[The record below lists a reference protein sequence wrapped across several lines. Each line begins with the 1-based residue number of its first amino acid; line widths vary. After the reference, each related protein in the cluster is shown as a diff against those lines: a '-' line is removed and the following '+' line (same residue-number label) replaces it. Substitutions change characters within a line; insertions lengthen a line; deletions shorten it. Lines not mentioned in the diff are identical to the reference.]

1 MSADKA
7 MTDMTQV
14 GGEREVLD
22 AAAQGLVYLPLGGAG
37 EIGMNFYLYGCKGK
51 WVMVELGITF
61 AGNDLPGIDI
71 ITPDPDFAARLGD
84 DLLAIVLTHAH
95 EDHLGA
101 VSLLWPRL
109 RCPIYATP
117 FAAGLLRYKLEE
129 TGLEGEAKVHVIEP
143 RSHLDLGPFSIDLI
157 SVAHSIP
164 EANAL
169 AIHTPL
175 GTVLHT
181 GDWKL
186 DPTPMIGDVTDEGAL
201 KRLGDEGVLA
211 MVCDSTNVFV
221 EGGSGSEGAV
231 RESLAEQVGRFSNR
245 VFVTCFASNV
255 ARLESAALAGLAH
268 GRHPALVGRSL
279 WRISEIARATG
290 YLRDIPPFLTE
301 HDVGMIPPDKILI
314 LCTGSQGERNAA
326 LARIAAGDHANV
338 VADPGDAVLFSSRV
352 IPGNEREVSRI
363 HNQLIGRGVTVVTD
377 RQEFI
382 HVSGHPPRD
391 DMRKMYQWVR
401 PHIAVP
407 MHGEIRHFHHHEA
420 LAREMGTPSPVIAT
434 NGEAVCLA
442 PGPARI
448 VGRVGHGR
456 FGLDGT
462 RLVTLESRVMT
473 SRQRIGL
480 GGAALVSVVLNG
492 AGDLAAI
499 PQVSAPGL
507 LDDDADDAVLTELE
521 DEIEKVV
528 AGLNRSRRRDDDA
541 VAKAVGRTV
550 RRILKRIRG
559 RAPVT
564 NIHVIRV

>member
-7 MTDMTQV
+7 MAQV
-14 GGEREVLD
+14 GGERAVLD

-61 AGNDLPGIDI
+61 AGNEFPGIDI
-71 ITPDPDFAARLGD
+71 ITPDPGFAARLGD

-117 FAAGLLRYKLEE
+117 FAAGLLRFKLEE
-129 TGLEGEAKVHVIEP
+129 TGLEGEAEVHVIEP
-143 RSHLDLGPFSIDLI
+143 RSHLDLGPFAIDLI
-157 SVAHSIP
+157 TVAHSIP

-186 DPTPMIGDVTDEGAL
+186 DPAPMIGDVTDEKAL
-201 KRLGDEGVLA
+201 KSLGDEGVLA

-221 EGGSGSEGAV
+221 EGSSGSEGEV
-231 RESLAEQVGRFSNR
+231 RKSLAEQVGRFSNR

-255 ARLESAALAGLAH
+255 ARLESVALAALAH

-382 HVSGHPPRD
+382 HVSGHPARD
-391 DMRKMYQWVR
+391 EMRKMYEWVR
-401 PHIAVP
+401 PHIAIP
-407 MHGEIRHFHHHEA
+407 MHGETRHLHHHEA
-420 LAREMGTPSPVIAT
+420 LAKELHTPEPVIVT

-448 VGRVGHGR
+448 VGRVAHGR
-456 FGLDGT
+456 FGLDGAK
-462 RLVTLESRVMT
+462 LVPLESKVMA
-473 SRQRIGL
+473 SRQRIVRSGT
-480 GGAALVSVVLNG
+480 ALVSLVLNG
-492 AGDLAAI
+492 AGDLAAV

-507 LDDDADDAVLTELE
+507 LDDEADDAVLSQLE
-521 DEIEKVV
+521 DDIEDVV
-528 AGLNRSRRRDDDA
+528 SGLNRSRRCNDDA
-541 VAKAVGRTV
+541 VATAVGRAV
-550 RRILKRIRG
+550 RRSLKRICG
-559 RAPVT
+559 KAPVID
-564 NIHVIRV
+564 IHVIRV

>member
-1 MSADKA
+1 MRAAKA
-7 MTDMTQV
+7 RPQ
-14 GGEREVLD
+14 GGDERAVLD

-61 AGNDLPGIDI
+61 AGHDHPGIDI
-71 ITPDPDFAARLGD
+71 ITPDPGFAARLGD

-129 TGLEGEAKVHVIEP
+129 AGLAGEAKVHVIEP

-157 SVAHSIP
+157 TVAHSIP

-169 AIHTPL
+169 AIHTPF

-186 DPTPMIGDVTDEGAL
+186 DPAPMIGDVTDEAAL
-201 KRLGDEGVLA
+201 KSLGDEGVLA

-221 EGGSGSEGAV
+221 EGSSGSEGEV
-231 RESLAEQVGRFSNR
+231 RKSLAEQVGKYSNR

-255 ARLESAALAGLAH
+255 ARLESAALAALAH

-290 YLRDIPPFLTE
+290 LLRDIPPFLTE
-301 HDVGMIPPDKILI
+301 HDVAMIPPDKILI

-338 VADPGDAVLFSSRV
+338 VADPGDVVLFSSRV

-377 RQEFI
+377 RDEAI
-382 HVSGHPPRD
+382 HVSGHPARGE
-391 DMRKMYQWVR
+391 MRKMYEWVR
-401 PHIAVP
+401 PQIAIP
-407 MHGEIRHFHHHEA
+407 MHGETRHLHHHEA
-420 LAREMGTPSPVIAT
+420 LAKEMRTPEPVIVT

-448 VGRVGHGR
+448 VGRVGYGR
-456 FGLDGT
+456 FGLDGSQ
-462 RLVTLESRVMT
+462 LVPLESRVMA
-473 SRQRIGL
+473 SRERIGRV
-480 GGAALVSVVLNG
+480 GTALVSLVLNG
-492 AGDLAAI
+492 AGDLAAV

-507 LDDDADDAVLTELE
+507 LDDDADDAVLAQLE
-521 DEIEKVV
+521 DEIEDVV
-528 AGLNRSRRRDDDA
+528 AGLNRSRRCNDDA
-541 VAKAVGRTV
+541 VAKAVSRV
-550 RRILKRIRG
+550 VKRSLKRICG
-559 RAPVT
+559 KAPVT
-564 NIHVIRV
+564 DIHVIRV